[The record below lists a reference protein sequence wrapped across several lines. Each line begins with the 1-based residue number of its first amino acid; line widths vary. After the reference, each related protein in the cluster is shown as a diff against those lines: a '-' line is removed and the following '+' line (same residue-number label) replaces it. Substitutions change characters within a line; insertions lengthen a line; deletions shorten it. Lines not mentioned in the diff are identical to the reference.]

1 MEPREISFIGHDMR
15 RSRDNVEK
23 WEQSGRLY
31 NSQCRDD
38 QYLQIASVWSLILL
52 TQTHKLNYSAI
63 RLIEDKIRATLQ
75 MLQTVLG
82 DSINCL

>member
-31 NSQCRDD
+31 SQCRDG
-38 QYLQIASVWSLILL
+38 QYRHIESVWSLILL

-82 DSINCL
+82 DSIECL

>member
-31 NSQCRDD
+31 SQWRDG
-38 QYLQIASVWSLILL
+38 QYRHIESVWSLILL